1 MKICPLIREDKAHY
15 SYLVSDFEYL
25 ETILSDLLPKNV
37 RLARI
42 FKSMLDNQDKI
53 VKELDVAIEE
63 FNKVITAIFYN
74 SDKIDKVLEDNKY
87 RRR

>member
-25 ETILSDLLPKNV
+25 EAILSDLLPKNV

-53 VKELDVAIEE
+53 VKELVSIEE